1 VRTSRAARLQLEA
14 LEQLRAESRLELLSD
29 ALREAAALRLRY
41 PSDSLRELAAR
52 TDPPA
57 TKAAVHR
64 RLRRLEELAGAI
76 R

>member
-1 VRTSRAARLQLEA
+1 VRH
-14 LEQLRAESRLELLSD
+14 
-29 ALREAAALRLRY
+29 
-41 PSDSLRELAAR
+41 PSDSLRELAER

-64 RLRRLEELAGAI
+64 RLRKLEELAAGV